1 MKKVLCLFTVL
12 LFCSNTHSQ
21 KQTIS
26 KLTYE
31 EANNIEYFIKV
42 KNNTRVIEYITQDG
56 NSLKVGDTLVLG
68 RPTSESSI
76 STTYGGGTSAG
87 RVSAG
92 GARTKTR
99 VNKEFEFIRLGRP
112 AGFGNV
118 MSSMNGEGPSM
129 AGVNLAGEV
138 VKIDEMKVAHKGSK
152 KKPLR
157 LILIMGEI
165 NGRAFGINKYL
176 SVLDT
181 DLAMSY
187 GEILLKNRKMTR
199 EEAIAKLKEAKDL
212 MDLGLMS
219 EEEFKAMRS
228 ELQPLIM
235 GNN

>member
-12 LFCSNTHSQ
+12 LFFANTHSQ
-21 KQTIS
+21 KQAIE

-31 EANNIEYFIKV
+31 DANNIDYFIKV
-42 KNNTRVIEYITQDG
+42 KNNTRVLEYITQDG

-68 RPTSESSI
+68 RPTSESAI
-76 STTYGGGTSAG
+76 STTYGGGTSTG
-87 RVSAG
+87 PISAG

-99 VNKEFEFIRLGRP
+99 INKEFEFIRLGRP

-118 MSSMNGEGPSM
+118 MSSMNGDGPSM
-129 AGVNLAGEV
+129 AGVSLAGEV
-138 VKIDEMKVAHKGSK
+138 VKIDEIKVAHKGSK

-187 GEILLKNRKMTR
+187 GEILLKNKKMTR
-199 EEAIAKLKEAKDL
+199 DEAIAKLKEAKDL

>member
-1 MKKVLCLFTVL
+1 MKKVLYLSAVLF
-12 LFCSNTHSQ
+12 FCSNIYSQ
-21 KQTIS
+21 KQAIE

-31 EANNIEYFIKV
+31 EANNIDYFIKV
-42 KNNTRVIEYITQDG
+42 KNNTKVLEYITQDG

-76 STTYGGGTSAG
+76 STTYGGGASKG
-87 RVSAG
+87 GISAG

-118 MSSMNGEGPSM
+118 MSAMNGEGATM

-138 VKIDEMKVAHKGSK
+138 VKIDEIKVAHKGSK

-157 LILIMGEI
+157 LILIIGEI

-199 EEAIAKLKEAKDL
+199 DEALAKLKEAKDL

-219 EEEFKAMRS
+219 EDEFKAMRS

-235 GNN
+235 ENN

>member
-1 MKKVLCLFTVL
+1 MKKLLYLFTFL
-12 LFCSNTHSQ
+12 LFFSNTFSQ
-21 KQTIS
+21 KQAIE

-31 EANNIEYFIKV
+31 EANNIDYFIKV
-42 KNNTRVIEYITQDG
+42 KNNTRVLEYITQDG

-68 RPTSESSI
+68 RPTSESAI
-76 STTYGGGTSAG
+76 STTYGGGASTG
-87 RVSAG
+87 PVSAG

-99 VNKEFEFIRLGRP
+99 INKEFEFIRLGRP

-118 MSSMNGEGPSM
+118 MSSMNGDGPSM
-129 AGVNLAGEV
+129 AGVSLAGEV
-138 VKIDEMKVAHKGSK
+138 VKIDEIKVAHKGSK

-199 EEAIAKLKEAKDL
+199 DEAIAKLKEAKDL

>member
-1 MKKVLCLFTVL
+1 MKKVLYLFTVL
-12 LFCSNTHSQ
+12 LFCSNTYSQ
-21 KQTIS
+21 KQAIE

-31 EANNIEYFIKV
+31 DANNIDYFIKV
-42 KNNTRVIEYITQDG
+42 KNNTKVLEYITQDG

-76 STTYGGGTSAG
+76 STTYGGGASTGGFSAG
-87 RVSAG
+87 R
-92 GARTKTR
+92 ARTKTR

-118 MSSMNGEGPSM
+118 MSAMNGEGATM

-138 VKIDEMKVAHKGSK
+138 VKIDEIKVAHKGSK

-199 EEAIAKLKEAKDL
+199 DEALAKLKEAKDL

>member
-1 MKKVLCLFTVL
+1 MRKSLYL
-12 LFCSNTHSQ
+12 LSFLLISSLAYSQ
-21 KQTIS
+21 KKTIE
-26 KLTYE
+26 KLTFE
-31 EANNIEYFIKV
+31 EANNIDYFIKV
-42 KNNTRVIEYITQDG
+42 KNNTRILEYITQDG
-56 NSLKVGDTLVLG
+56 NSLKVGDTLILG
-68 RPTSESSI
+68 KPTSESS
-76 STTYGGGTSAG
+76 SSKTYGGGATSG
-87 RVSAG
+87 NITTV
-92 GARTKTR
+92 GAVTRTR

-112 AGFGNV
+112 AGFGNI
-118 MSSMNGEGPSM
+118 MSSMNGEGPNM

-157 LILIMGEI
+157 LILIIGEI

-219 EEEFKAMRS
+219 EEEFKTLRS

>member
-1 MKKVLCLFTVL
+1 MKKVLYLFLVL
-12 LFCSNTHSQ
+12 FSYSNSYSQ
-21 KQTIS
+21 KQAIE

-31 EANNIEYFIKV
+31 EANSIDYFIKI
-42 KNNTRVIEYITQDG
+42 KNNTRVLEYITQDG
-56 NSLKVGDTLVLG
+56 NSLKVGDTLILG

-76 STTYGGGTSAG
+76 STTYGGGASRGT
-87 RVSAG
+87 VSAG

-118 MSSMNGEGPSM
+118 MSAMNGEGASM
-129 AGVNLAGEV
+129 AGVSLAGEV
-138 VKIDEMKVAHKGSK
+138 VKIDEIKVAHKGSK

-199 EEAIAKLKEAKDL
+199 DEAIAKLKEAKDL

-219 EEEFKAMRS
+219 EEEFKSMRS
-228 ELQPLIM
+228 ELQPLII